1 MKNDDLED
9 DFTGIEAQN
18 DPGVNDETN
27 MIKMLFGNA
36 YEVKLEIT
44 LWEVFNLNMSCI
56 VK

>member
-1 MKNDDLED
+1 MLNGDLRIYDIYLED
-9 DFTGIEAQN
+9 LRYFSA
-18 DPGVNDETN
+18 NDETN
-27 MIKMLFGNA
+27 MIKMLFGDA